1 MQEVRFENLI
11 KFKGLTK
18 SHDGKAVTQRNMLF
32 DLRLSII
39 NGGELNETFEVLLKI
54 INEAKE
60 DSDF

>member
-1 MQEVRFENLI
+1 M
-11 KFKGLTK
+11 TK

-54 INEAKE
+54 IDEAKE

>member
-11 KFKGLTK
+11 KFKGL
-18 SHDGKAVTQRNMLF
+18 MLF